1 MNNSMMLVSG
11 VAAGLRHCC
20 HGARNTHLLR
30 VFHRALASSALLL
43 ASAHL
48 SQPAVEADATAI
60 VKLIA
65 RQHGEPQGFALRVA
79 RVESG
84 VKCGRVGA
92 AGERGP
98 LQVLPRTAA
107 GLGYKNVRK
116 ASCAT
121 QTSAGMKHLAICWR
135 GARGNQF
142 RAAACHN
149 GGFGV
154 LRWKR
159 IPRSIQVYARKV
171 TR

>member
-1 MNNSMMLVSG
+1 LMKFFLIAGMLVMP
-11 VAAGLRHCC
+11 
-20 HGARNTHLLR
+20 N
-30 VFHRALASSALLL
+30 LAFA
-43 ASAHL
+43 
-48 SQPAVEADATAI
+48 ADATGI
-60 VKLIA
+60 VKQMA
-65 RQHGEPQGFALRVA
+65 SKHGVPQSFALRVA
-79 RVESG
+79 KVESG

-107 GLGYKNVRK
+107 GLGYKNIRK

-121 QTSAGMKHLAICWR
+121 QTSAGMKHLAICYR

-159 IPRSIQVYARKV
+159 IPKSIQAYARKV

>member
-1 MNNSMMLVSG
+1 MRFIIAMV
-11 VAAGLRHCC
+11 
-20 HGARNTHLLR
+20 
-30 VFHRALASSALLL
+30 ALAITTSAVQ
-43 ASAHL
+43 A
-48 SQPAVEADATAI
+48 ADATGI
-60 VKLIA
+60 VKQMA
-65 RQHGEPQGFALRVA
+65 SRHGVPQSFALRVA

-107 GLGYKNVRK
+107 GLGYKNIRS

-121 QTSAGMKHLAICWR
+121 QTSAGMKHLAVCYR
-135 GARGNQF
+135 GAKGNQF

-159 IPRSIQVYARKV
+159 IPKSIQAYARKV

>member
-1 MNNSMMLVSG
+1 M
-11 VAAGLRHCC
+11 
-20 HGARNTHLLR
+20 R
-30 VFHRALASSALLL
+30 VVIAVMALAIATSA
-43 ASAHL
+43 AQA
-48 SQPAVEADATAI
+48 ADATVI
-60 VKLIA
+60 VKQMA
-65 RQHGEPQGFALRVA
+65 SKHGVPQSFALRVA

-107 GLGYKNVRK
+107 GLGYKNIRK

-135 GARGNQF
+135 GAKGNHF

-154 LRWKR
+154 LKWKR
-159 IPRSIQVYARKV
+159 IPKSIQAYARKV

>member
-1 MNNSMMLVSG
+1 MKVIIAVM
-11 VAAGLRHCC
+11 
-20 HGARNTHLLR
+20 
-30 VFHRALASSALLL
+30 ALAIATSA
-43 ASAHL
+43 AQA
-48 SQPAVEADATAI
+48 ADATGI
-60 VKLIA
+60 VKQMA
-65 RQHGEPQGFALRVA
+65 SRHGVPQSFALRVA

-107 GLGYKNVRK
+107 GLGYKNIRK

-121 QTSAGMKHLAICWR
+121 QTSAGMKHLAICYR

-154 LRWKR
+154 LKWKR
-159 IPRSIQVYARKV
+159 IPKSIQTYARKV

>member
-1 MNNSMMLVSG
+1 MRFVIAVM
-11 VAAGLRHCC
+11 
-20 HGARNTHLLR
+20 
-30 VFHRALASSALLL
+30 ALAIATSA
-43 ASAHL
+43 AQAK
-48 SQPAVEADATAI
+48 DATVI
-60 VKLIA
+60 VKQMA
-65 RQHGEPQGFALRVA
+65 AKHGVPQSFALRVA

-107 GLGYKNVRK
+107 GLGYKNIRK

-135 GARGNQF
+135 GAKGNQF

-159 IPRSIQVYARKV
+159 IPKSIQAYARKV

>member
-1 MNNSMMLVSG
+1 MKVIIAVM
-11 VAAGLRHCC
+11 
-20 HGARNTHLLR
+20 
-30 VFHRALASSALLL
+30 ALAIATSA
-43 ASAHL
+43 AQA
-48 SQPAVEADATAI
+48 ADATGI
-60 VKLIA
+60 VKQMA
-65 RQHGEPQGFALRVA
+65 SRHGVPQSFALRVA

-107 GLGYKNVRK
+107 GLGYKNIRK

-135 GARGNQF
+135 GAKGNQF

-154 LRWKR
+154 LKWKR
-159 IPRSIQVYARKV
+159 IPKSIQAYARKV

>member
-1 MNNSMMLVSG
+1 MRVI
-11 VAAGLRHCC
+11 VA
-20 HGARNTHLLR
+20 
-30 VFHRALASSALLL
+30 VMALAIATSA
-43 ASAHL
+43 AQAK
-48 SQPAVEADATAI
+48 DATVI
-60 VKLIA
+60 VKQMA
-65 RQHGEPQGFALRVA
+65 SKHGVPQSFALRVA

-84 VKCGRVGA
+84 VKCGRVGR

-107 GLGYKNVRK
+107 GLGYKNIRK

-135 GARGNQF
+135 GAKGNQF

-154 LRWKR
+154 LKWKR
-159 IPRSIQVYARKV
+159 IPKSIQAYARKV

>member
-1 MNNSMMLVSG
+1 M
-11 VAAGLRHCC
+11 
-20 HGARNTHLLR
+20 R
-30 VFHRALASSALLL
+30 VIIAVMALAIATSA
-43 ASAHL
+43 AQA
-48 SQPAVEADATAI
+48 ADATGI
-60 VKLIA
+60 VKQMA
-65 RQHGEPQGFALRVA
+65 SRHGVPQSFALRVA

-107 GLGYKNVRK
+107 GLGYKNIRK

-121 QTSAGMKHLAICWR
+121 QTSAGMKHLAICYR

-154 LRWKR
+154 LKWKR
-159 IPRSIQVYARKV
+159 IPKSIQAYARKV

>member
-1 MNNSMMLVSG
+1 MKVI
-11 VAAGLRHCC
+11 VA
-20 HGARNTHLLR
+20 
-30 VFHRALASSALLL
+30 VMALAIATSA
-43 ASAHL
+43 AQAK
-48 SQPAVEADATAI
+48 DATVI
-60 VKLIA
+60 VKQMA
-65 RQHGEPQGFALRVA
+65 AKHGVPQSFALRVA

-84 VKCGRVGA
+84 VRCGRVGA

-107 GLGYKNVRK
+107 GLGYKNIRK

-135 GARGNQF
+135 GARGNAY

-149 GGFGV
+149 GGIGT

-159 IPRSIQVYARKV
+159 IPKSVQAYARKV

>member
-1 MNNSMMLVSG
+1 M
-11 VAAGLRHCC
+11 
-20 HGARNTHLLR
+20 R
-30 VFHRALASSALLL
+30 VIIAVMALAITTSA
-43 ASAHL
+43 AQA
-48 SQPAVEADATAI
+48 ADATVI
-60 VKLIA
+60 VKQMA
-65 RQHGEPQGFALRVA
+65 SKHGVPQSFALRVA

-107 GLGYKNVRK
+107 GLGYKNIRK

-135 GARGNQF
+135 GAKGNQF

-154 LRWKR
+154 LKWKR
-159 IPRSIQVYARKV
+159 IPKSIQAYARKV

>member
-1 MNNSMMLVSG
+1 MRFIIAVM
-11 VAAGLRHCC
+11 
-20 HGARNTHLLR
+20 
-30 VFHRALASSALLL
+30 ALAIATSA
-43 ASAHL
+43 AQA
-48 SQPAVEADATAI
+48 ADATGI
-60 VKLIA
+60 VKQMA
-65 RQHGEPQGFALRVA
+65 SRHGVPQSFALRVA

-107 GLGYKNVRK
+107 GLGYKNIRS

-121 QTSAGMKHLAICWR
+121 QTSAGMKHLAVCYR
-135 GARGNQF
+135 GAKGNQF

-154 LRWKR
+154 LKWKR
-159 IPRSIQVYARKV
+159 IPKSIQAYARKV

>member
-1 MNNSMMLVSG
+1 M
-11 VAAGLRHCC
+11 
-20 HGARNTHLLR
+20 R
-30 VFHRALASSALLL
+30 VVIAVMALAIATSA
-43 ASAHL
+43 AQA
-48 SQPAVEADATAI
+48 ADATVI
-60 VKLIA
+60 VKQMA
-65 RQHGEPQGFALRVA
+65 FRHGVPQSFALRVA

-107 GLGYKNVRK
+107 GLGYKNIRK

-121 QTSAGMKHLAICWR
+121 QTSAGMKHLAVCYR
-135 GARGNQF
+135 GAKGNQF

-159 IPRSIQVYARKV
+159 LPKSVQAYARKV
-171 TR
+171 VR

>member
-1 MNNSMMLVSG
+1 MRVVIAMM
-11 VAAGLRHCC
+11 
-20 HGARNTHLLR
+20 
-30 VFHRALASSALLL
+30 ALAIATSA
-43 ASAHL
+43 AQAK
-48 SQPAVEADATAI
+48 DATVI
-60 VKLIA
+60 VKQMA
-65 RQHGEPQGFALRVA
+65 SKHGVPQSFALRVA

-107 GLGYKNVRK
+107 GLGYKNIRK

-135 GARGNQF
+135 GAKGNQF

-154 LRWKR
+154 LKWKR
-159 IPRSIQVYARKV
+159 IPKSIQAYARKV

>member
-1 MNNSMMLVSG
+1 M
-11 VAAGLRHCC
+11 
-20 HGARNTHLLR
+20 R
-30 VFHRALASSALLL
+30 VVIAVMALAIATSA
-43 ASAHL
+43 AQAK
-48 SQPAVEADATAI
+48 DATGI
-60 VKLIA
+60 VKQMA
-65 RQHGEPQGFALRVA
+65 SRHGVPQSFALRVA

-107 GLGYKNVRK
+107 GLGYKNIRK

-135 GARGNQF
+135 GAKGNQF

-154 LRWKR
+154 LKWKR
-159 IPRSIQVYARKV
+159 IPKSIQAYARKV

>member
-1 MNNSMMLVSG
+1 MKVIIAVM
-11 VAAGLRHCC
+11 
-20 HGARNTHLLR
+20 
-30 VFHRALASSALLL
+30 ALAIATSA
-43 ASAHL
+43 AQAK
-48 SQPAVEADATAI
+48 DATGI
-60 VKLIA
+60 VKQMA
-65 RQHGEPQGFALRVA
+65 SRHGVPQSFALRVA

-107 GLGYKNVRK
+107 GLGYKNIRS

-121 QTSAGMKHLAICWR
+121 QTSAGMKHLAICYR
-135 GARGNQF
+135 GAKGNQF

-159 IPRSIQVYARKV
+159 IPKSIQAYARKV

>member
-1 MNNSMMLVSG
+1 M
-11 VAAGLRHCC
+11 
-20 HGARNTHLLR
+20 R
-30 VFHRALASSALLL
+30 VIIAVMALAIATSA
-43 ASAHL
+43 AQAK
-48 SQPAVEADATAI
+48 DATGI
-60 VKLIA
+60 VKQMA
-65 RQHGEPQGFALRVA
+65 SRHGVPQSFALRVA

-107 GLGYKNVRK
+107 GLGYKNIRK

-121 QTSAGMKHLAICWR
+121 QTSAGMKHLAICYR

-159 IPRSIQVYARKV
+159 IPKSIQAYARKV

>member
-1 MNNSMMLVSG
+1 MMRIFVI
-11 VAAGLRHCC
+11 AAMLIFPLPVM
-20 HGARNTHLLR
+20 A
-30 VFHRALASSALLL
+30 
-43 ASAHL
+43 
-48 SQPAVEADATAI
+48 ADATGI
-60 VKLIA
+60 VKQMA
-65 RQHGEPQGFALRVA
+65 RKHGVPQSFAIRVA

-84 VKCGRVGA
+84 IKCGRIGR

-98 LQVLPRTAA
+98 LQILPRTAA
-107 GLGYKNVRK
+107 GMGYRNIRK

-121 QTSAGMKHLAICWR
+121 QTSAGMKHLAICYR

-149 GGFGV
+149 GGIGT

-159 IPRSIQVYARKV
+159 IPKSVQAYARKV

>member
-1 MNNSMMLVSG
+1 MKVI
-11 VAAGLRHCC
+11 VA
-20 HGARNTHLLR
+20 
-30 VFHRALASSALLL
+30 VMALAIATSA
-43 ASAHL
+43 AQAK
-48 SQPAVEADATAI
+48 DATVI
-60 VKLIA
+60 VKQMA
-65 RQHGEPQGFALRVA
+65 AKHGVPQSFALRVA

-107 GLGYKNVRK
+107 GLGYKNIRK

-135 GARGNQF
+135 GAKGNQF

-154 LRWKR
+154 LKWKR
-159 IPRSIQVYARKV
+159 IPKSIQAYARKV

>member
-1 MNNSMMLVSG
+1 MRFITAVM
-11 VAAGLRHCC
+11 
-20 HGARNTHLLR
+20 
-30 VFHRALASSALLL
+30 ALAIATSAVQ
-43 ASAHL
+43 A
-48 SQPAVEADATAI
+48 ADATGI
-60 VKLIA
+60 VKQMA
-65 RQHGEPQGFALRVA
+65 HKHGVPQSFALRVA

-107 GLGYKNVRK
+107 GLGYKNVRN

-135 GARGNQF
+135 AAKGNQF

-154 LRWKR
+154 LKWKR
-159 IPRSIQVYARKV
+159 IPKSIQAYARKV

>member
-1 MNNSMMLVSG
+1 MMRIFI
-11 VAAGLRHCC
+11 VAAM
-20 HGARNTHLLR
+20 
-30 VFHRALASSALLL
+30 LAFPVPVMA
-43 ASAHL
+43 
-48 SQPAVEADATAI
+48 ADATNI
-60 VKLIA
+60 VKQMA
-65 RQHGEPQGFALRVA
+65 RKHGVPQSFALRVA

-107 GLGYKNVRK
+107 GLGYRNVRS

-121 QTSAGMKHLAICWR
+121 QTSAGMKHLAICYR
-135 GARGNQF
+135 GAGGNQF

-154 LRWKR
+154 LKWKR
-159 IPRSIQVYARKV
+159 LPKSVQAYARKV

>member
-1 MNNSMMLVSG
+1 MKII
-11 VAAGLRHCC
+11 VA
-20 HGARNTHLLR
+20 
-30 VFHRALASSALLL
+30 VMALAIATSA
-43 ASAHL
+43 AQAK
-48 SQPAVEADATAI
+48 DATVI
-60 VKLIA
+60 VKQMA
-65 RQHGEPQGFALRVA
+65 SKHGVPQSFALRVA

-84 VKCGRVGA
+84 VKCGRVGR

-107 GLGYKNVRK
+107 GLGYKNIRK

-135 GARGNQF
+135 GAKGNQF

-154 LRWKR
+154 LKWKR
-159 IPRSIQVYARKV
+159 IPKSIQAYARKV